1 MHKILAFKE
10 NIFWNV
16 CSKFWSAPF
25 IEKAY
30 GGIRPVTKKA
40 KKTYFKKIACKS
52 CFFQIAI

>member
-52 CFFQIAI
+52 